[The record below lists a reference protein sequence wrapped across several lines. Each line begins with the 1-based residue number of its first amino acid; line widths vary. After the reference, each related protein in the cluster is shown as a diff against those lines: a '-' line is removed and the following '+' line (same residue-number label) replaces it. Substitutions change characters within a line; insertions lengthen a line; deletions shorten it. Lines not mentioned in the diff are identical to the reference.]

1 MPQQINLC
9 TPLLLAPKRYFSAQT
24 MVQALTIFVVVGGV
38 LCGAWVWNLNRAA
51 TGLQQLMQTQ
61 AKELTDLKAALQAHA
76 VSAAPLSPEL
86 QTQVQD
92 VRAQVQ
98 AQQKVLLALQ
108 DGRMRSGS
116 AHSDRL
122 VLVSRSIPGQ
132 VWVTGVEADA
142 TRFEVAG
149 YTLEPSALNEW
160 VNRLSFSPL
169 MQGLRLATV
178 KVQSARLLPVAAGTA
193 PAGREVWS
201 FTLVS
206 AQPTAKA
213 APAKGS
219 TP

>member
-24 MVQALTIFVVVGGV
+24 MAQSLALFVVIGGV

-61 AKELTDLKAALQAHA
+61 TKELADLKAALQAHA
-76 VSAAPLSPEL
+76 LSAAPLSPEL

-92 VRAQVQ
+92 VRGQVL

-108 DGRMRSGS
+108 DGRLAPGS

-122 VLVSRSIPGQ
+122 ALVSRSIPAQ

-142 TRFEVAG
+142 SRFEVTG

-178 KVQSARLLPVAAGTA
+178 KVQSARLLPAAAGTA
-193 PAGREVWS
+193 PVGREAWS

-206 AQPTAKA
+206 AQPA